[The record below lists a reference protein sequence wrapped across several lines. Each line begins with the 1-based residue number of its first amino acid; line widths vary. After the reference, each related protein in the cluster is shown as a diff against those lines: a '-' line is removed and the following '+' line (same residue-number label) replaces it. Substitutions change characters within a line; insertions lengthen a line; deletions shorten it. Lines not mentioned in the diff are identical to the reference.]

1 MKNTIKNHI
10 RSLANYF
17 TRLKLTIDNNILM
30 LSSNR
35 IAIYIFYL
43 GIAKCKYF
51 IFIFASKASINI
63 TDFIYYLLIIIIIL
77 FSEYYIIKD
86 SDSFFIGILKRYLF
100 YFTIILIIG
109 IIGYLIN
116 FTFLDNVIHCDS
128 TGNEDLSIIKSKD
141 IITQSTQPTPPNPQ
155 NAKNESIANA
165 SNKLLKI
172 GSELIENNKNEIK
185 EYVSRAGA
193 NAGVA
198 TASGYVAK
206 AIMANIKGMPLSS
219 RVIATT
225 AGSSVAFLGG
235 QLGLTLSQEIRKGAQ
250 RHHEAMNKLHNENI
264 TKHDKSSGSG
274 DDMTALSPLEQG
286 ELSDNPLLNIID
298 LLIVS
303 GWLDLFLIIIIMYFA
318 FNLLF
323 KKKIASKIK
332 SYPSLAKYEKL
343 NKIINFLF
351 VNSERI
357 DLIIMLFF
365 LILFLLIKIMDIYLL
380 VMVKDHLDE
389 LIWVYN
395 DINKK

>member
-1 MKNTIKNHI
+1 
-10 RSLANYF
+10 
-17 TRLKLTIDNNILM
+17 M

-185 EYVSRAGA
+185 EYISRAGA

-206 AIMANIKGMPLSS
+206 AIMANTKGMPLSS

>member
-1 MKNTIKNHI
+1 
-10 RSLANYF
+10 
-17 TRLKLTIDNNILM
+17 M

-63 TDFIYYLLIIIIIL
+63 TDFIYYLLIIIIVL

-100 YFTIILIIG
+100 YFTIIFIIG